1 MDLGLTG
8 EQDALQRSVRSLCE
22 DRFPTAA
29 ARSCEDN
36 PAVLPTIYDDLYALG
51 LGGILIAEQAGGLGL
66 GMTDMV
72 IVQSELGRALVPML
86 FSESAVLAASALG
99 RSDSDAAKDL
109 LAALA
114 TGEKRAVCAWQN
126 SDRSA
131 PGGTQSARIEVT
143 PDGTFTLDGDKSF
156 VADTA
161 FADSILVLASDDR
174 GDAALCLV
182 DSAAAGITASALP
195 NMADLSLANLH
206 FSEVPVVAVAAR
218 GDAARAA
225 WDRALTAMKIAIAAQ
240 AVGGAQQALDMAREY
255 ASTRQQFGQPIGS
268 FQSIAHYLADA
279 AVNVEGARMLV
290 YRAAAAYDDGDP
302 VATWTD
308 MAKMKAC
315 QVYRDTSA
323 LSIQIHGGI
332 GFTLEADPQLYF
344 RRAKHLQLM
353 YGDPLDLQERTGA
366 ALIAGTHKVLEA

>member
-22 DRFPTAA
+22 DRFTTTAA
-29 ARSCEDN
+29 RTCEDN
-36 PAVLPTIYDDLYALG
+36 PGVQPAIYDDLYGLG

-66 GMTDMV
+66 GMTDMAV
-72 IVQSELGRALVPML
+72 VQSELGRALVPML
-86 FSESAVLAASALG
+86 FSESTVLASTLLAG
-99 RSDSDAAKDL
+99 SDNDTAKAL
-109 LAALA
+109 LAALVM
-114 TGEKRAVCAWQN
+114 GEKRAVCAWQDAEH
-126 SDRSA
+126 SPA
-131 PGGTQSARIEVT
+131 GGAQSARIAAAGY
-143 PDGTFTLDGDKSF
+143 DTFTLTGDKSF
-156 VADTA
+156 VADA
-161 FADSILVLASDDR
+161 PFADTILVLASDEN
-174 GDAALCLV
+174 GDAVLCIV
-182 DSAAAGITASALP
+182 EAGAAGIAATAQP
-195 NMADLSLANLH
+195 NMADLSLGHLRLAQT
-206 FSEVPVVAVAAR
+206 PVLAVVERGEAAL
-218 GDAARAA
+218 AA
-225 WDRALTAMKIAIAAQ
+225 WDKALTAMKIAVAAQ

-255 ASTRQQFGQPIGS
+255 ASTRQQFGQPIGA

-302 VATWTD
+302 VATWAD

-353 YGDPLDLQERTGA
+353 YGDPLDLQERTGQ